1 MNRTFG
7 FGIVLFLICG
17 HPLNAANAEDIEF
30 RLHLVKDTRA
40 YHMGE
45 SIELEIVYSSQSEK
59 KYQISSSSSLEN
71 VIMHLMPSD
80 GVVDLRLLRF
90 EAGWAGSD
98 IGGLGYLGSQ
108 PVTRQVDLCVWYRF
122 HRPGHYSLVVTSK
135 EVSRLKGA
143 EEGGGQEQLT
153 LESVP
158 VEFDILPADPAWA
171 AAELNNIEEALKA
184 AEAPGE
190 SARAIG
196 RLAQLD
202 TPASV
207 RKLLQLYLARSDATP
222 EWLIS
227 SDLRASSQTDII
239 IPSLKTALSDP
250 TVAIPSTLPGLL
262 ATLQTRKQLGMP
274 LKYPDDPAKKQ
285 EWAEKS
291 KERSD
296 TYAKNL
302 EDANALLMA
311 SIDRRTGRPRA
322 TAIYQAW
329 SDAESQNRTKPLPPD
344 ILTQLRLNVLAVEND
359 LDRQQQVQFVLLAWQ
374 TMPHG
379 QLLSLIRKL
388 TKDAARGTAYPNY
401 EIFKLWC
408 EEWPDECGAAI
419 LSDAL
424 ESGVKTDKNIILMIP
439 EAEHPELDK
448 LLQMQLH
455 DPTMIQDGAQSQRVV
470 ALVMRAG
477 SRRLAPAV
485 DALADQFSRKPG
497 CAGEVQAYLLGY
509 LFRLTPEDASKR
521 LAAELQDKNG
531 TCGWEV
537 LRSLNAARY
546 SDDLIP
552 VATRALDS
560 PNLVSAQA
568 AALFL
573 GEHGPA
579 SAEEALW
586 LRLEK
591 LWDAW
596 RNRSSE
602 LRTLHQ
608 SMSYGDSTEE
618 QTAALERA
626 LASAL
631 AHGTNWKLSPARSDD
646 LHANCLTEPCRD
658 IAAGKMFLNL

>member
-1 MNRTFG
+1 M
-7 FGIVLFLICG
+7 LLICA
-17 HPLNAANAEDIEF
+17 HPLNAANPEDIEF

-45 SIELEIVYSSQSEK
+45 SIKLEIVYSSQSEK

-90 EAGWAGSD
+90 EDGWAGSS
-98 IGGLGYLGSQ
+98 IGGLGYLSSQ
-108 PVTRQVDLCVWYRF
+108 PATRQVDLCAWYRF
-122 HRPGHYSLVVTSK
+122 HRPGHYSLVVTST
-135 EVSRLKGA
+135 EVSRLKSV

-158 VEFDILPADPAWA
+158 VEFDILPADLAWDA
-171 AAELNNIEEALKA
+171 GELSNIEEALKA

-190 SARAIG
+190 SSRAIG

-207 RKLLQLYLARSDATP
+207 RKLLQLYLAKSNAAP
-222 EWLIS
+222 EWLMS
-227 SDLRASSQTDII
+227 SALRESSRIDII

-262 ATLQTRKQLGMP
+262 ATLQTRKQLGTP
-274 LKYPDDPAKKQ
+274 LKYPDDPAKLQ
-285 EWAEKS
+285 EWTEKS

-302 EDANALLMA
+302 EEANALLMA
-311 SIDRRTGRPRA
+311 SIDRRTGRSRA

-329 SDAESQNRTKPLPPD
+329 SDAEFQNRTRPLPPEV
-344 ILTQLRLNVLAVEND
+344 LSRLRLNVLAVDND
-359 LDRQQQVQFVLLAWQ
+359 LDREQQVQFVVLAWQ

-388 TKDAARGTAYPNY
+388 AKDTGRGATYPNY

-408 EEWPDECGAAI
+408 EDWPEDCGAAI
-419 LSDAL
+419 LSDAV
-424 ESGVKTDKNIILMIP
+424 ESGVKTDKNIILLIS
-439 EAEHPELDK
+439 EAEHPELDQ
-448 LLQMQLH
+448 LLETQLH
-455 DPTMIQDGAQSQRVV
+455 DPTLLQDSAQSQRVA
-470 ALVMRAG
+470 ALLLRAG
-477 SRRLAPAV
+477 TRRLAPTA
-485 DALADQFSRKPG
+485 DALANQFSRKPG
-497 CAGEVQAYLLGY
+497 CAGEIQGYLLGY
-509 LFRLTPEDASKR
+509 LFRLAPEDAGKR

-537 LRSLNAARY
+537 IRSLNGARY

-552 VATRALDS
+552 IATRALDS

-568 AALFL
+568 VALFL
-573 GEHGPA
+573 GDHGPA

-586 LRLEK
+586 LRLQK
-591 LWDAW
+591 LWDTW
-596 RNRSSE
+596 RNRSVE
-602 LRTLHQ
+602 LQALHQ
-608 SMSYGDSTEE
+608 PISSGDSIQE

-631 AHGTNWKLSPARSDD
+631 AHATNWKLSPARSDD